1 MMLLIDMSEV
11 LTPLEVQWLRPI
23 IEKYVHSLS
32 KCMSELLSDAVWET
46 VANLY
51 SMLPIE
57 RICLYTLLLIDGT
70 NFLQLIYNAIQVLP
84 TTQCIVLLP
93 EA

>member
-11 LTPLEVQWLRPI
+11 LTSLEVQWVRSTI
-23 IEKYVHSLS
+23 DKYVHSLS
-32 KCMSELLSDAVWET
+32 QFMSEILSDAVWET

-57 RICLYTLLLIDGT
+57 RICLHTLLLIDGK